1 MSLRPDILE
10 YFDTE
15 VRRRKAILASEY
27 RSEFDG
33 RVRRTIG
40 PFPSASHNWI
50 DHFELTADD
59 LEEAIDQQIVAYQ
72 KMGHAF
78 RWKIYSHDQPKE
90 LASALLKR
98 GFKPWEECTLMILD
112 VDVFAARQPDDV
124 TYVPIATAAA
134 LPDELKPICDT
145 VWDDGAAELITALQA
160 EMRSMGDH
168 LQIVVAKRDAATIG
182 TGLIRYTEGK
192 TFGGLFA
199 GSTIPSERGQG
210 VYRGTV
216 AARVAHAKSQG
227 AGHLYTEA
235 GPMSRPILESL
246 GFGPRSQIT
255 NYAFGD

>member
-1 MSLRPDILE
+1 
-10 YFDTE
+10 
-15 VRRRKAILASEY
+15 
-27 RSEFDG
+27 
-33 RVRRTIG
+33 
-40 PFPSASHNWI
+40 
-50 DHFELTADD
+50 
-59 LEEAIDQQIVAYQ
+59 
-72 KMGHAF
+72 
-78 RWKIYSHDQPKE
+78 
-90 LASALLKR
+90 
-98 GFKPWEECTLMILD
+98 
-112 VDVFAARQPDDV
+112 
-124 TYVPIATAAA
+124 
-134 LPDELKPICDT
+134 
-145 VWDDGAAELITALQA
+145 
-160 EMRSMGDH
+160 MGDH